1 MKGTDFAQATCG
13 AIRLNFSVGAV
24 VRRNMR
30 QLYCS
35 LSSSCTVQGLFLAVA
50 RRILLL
56 S

>member
-1 MKGTDFAQATCG
+1 MDFAQATCG
-13 AIRLNFSVGAV
+13 AIRLNFIRVGAV